1 MDTTMFRS
9 NVHERAHTLKERE
22 RGGVKQIT
30 VQPCYWMVGSKEFRL
45 AKGGQRSSER
55 IS

>member
-22 RGGVKQIT
+22 GGEVKQIT
-30 VQPCYWMVGSKEFRL
+30 VQLCYWMVGSKEFRL